1 MNAPGGPATTAYS
14 YDDLDRLAECDYPS
28 GTGVKHT
35 YQYNAANWLTNV
47 TVSHGVSI
55 LSKFDYWFTDSTAGR
70 TGARTSEKLNNNLRA
85 TYTYD
90 PIYRLTQETL
100 STSGSDPTGTITY
113 DTAAGYTDSSGFDK
127 VGNRRSRTV
136 SLNPAVTG
144 FPNGTV
150 NSSYNSNDRL
160 TSDTYDAN
168 GNTAVAG
175 GFTYTYDFD
184 NRLRTRNSSPWLA
197 FGYDQDGNR
206 VTKTNAGTATF
217 FLVDEHT
224 PTGYPQVAEELSAVG
239 ATPTLSKTYV
249 FGLRIIEQRFP
260 DGNGGQAV
268 QYYGHDG
275 HWNVRLLL
283 DNTGTVIDPYTYD
296 GFGSRVSATPTA
308 ANNYLY
314 CGEQFDPDL
323 GMYYLR
329 ARYYS
334 PDKGRFWNMDFEDSG
349 DVEDPLSLH
358 SYDYCKAAPINL
370 SDPTGH
376 DGTTM
381 ELDVAGALAASLVAF
396 TAISLYE
403 VKTHAIG
410 SLMQSAWTG
419 TMTETSSAIAAA
431 ESALAVARTS
441 VRQLIKDAKNIL
453 KKAGRFVRAVKVV
466 PMPKS
471 VIPAVANHVA
481 RAQTAGSP
489 ALLIRVSPATAA
501 ANRRAAIGALPSA
514 GFGQSW
520 DEYPFASGL
529 PPGVLP
535 SVAPVPW
542 LQNCIQGGI
551 ISGCYRIEK
560 ITPGTPYIVVVT
572 P

>member
-1 MNAPGGPATTAYS
+1 VTAAQSDHTGGYHVVYGWDAFNRLQTVTDENAPGAPATTTYS

-28 GTGVKHT
+28 GVGVKHT
-35 YQYNAANWLTNV
+35 YQYNEANWLDRVQVLNSGGTL
-47 TVSHGVSI
+47 GDFQYA
-55 LSKFDYWFTDSTAGR
+55 FDTASPLYTGFKPGR
-70 TGARTSEKLNNNLRA
+70 TGARTSVAATVNGTAQNA
-85 TYTYD
+85 TYNYD
-90 PIYRLTQETL
+90 QLYRLNKESL
-100 STSGSDPTGTITY
+100 SGGASGDITY
-113 DTAAGYTDSSGFDK
+113 DGSSGYGDSTGFDK
-127 VGNRRSRTV
+127 VGNRRSRISTV
-136 SLNPAVTG
+136 SAVPG
-144 FPNGTV
+144 A
-150 NSSYNSNDRL
+150 SYSYNSNDRL

-168 GNTAVAG
+168 GNTTVAG
-175 GFTYTYDFD
+175 GFTYTYDFE

-410 SLMQSAWTG
+410 SLMQSAWTE

-453 KKAGRFVRAVKVV
+453 
-466 PMPKS
+466 
-471 VIPAVANHVA
+471 
-481 RAQTAGSP
+481 
-489 ALLIRVSPATAA
+489 
-501 ANRRAAIGALPSA
+501 
-514 GFGQSW
+514 
-520 DEYPFASGL
+520 E
-529 PPGVLP
+529 
-535 SVAPVPW
+535 PV
-542 LQNCIQGGI
+542 
-551 ISGCYRIEK
+551 
-560 ITPGTPYIVVVT
+560 
-572 P
+572 